1 MSFTFFVANF
11 IEISKKGYYN
21 QQILNALMSELGGR
35 RLKIAS
41 GKMANAAAVE
51 SPKL

>member
-1 MSFTFFVANF
+1 
-11 IEISKKGYYN
+11 
-21 QQILNALMSELGGR
+21 MSELGGR

-41 GKMANAAAVE
+41 GKMAKAAAVE

>member
-1 MSFTFFVANF
+1 
-11 IEISKKGYYN
+11 
-21 QQILNALMSELGGR
+21 MSELGGR

-41 GKMANAAAVE
+41 GKMTKAAAVE